1 MILSRNMLKRVGESR
16 HLCQTLTFIDGTGG
30 LVIEVFNDSDTVGAD
45 VVLLHSCL
53 SLRVMYW
60 C

>member
-1 MILSRNMLKRVGESR
+1 MLKRVAESR
-16 HLCQTLTFIDGTGG
+16 RLCQTPTFTDGTGG

-45 VVLLHSCL
+45 DVLLHSCL
-53 SLRVMYW
+53 SLRLMYW